1 MSRRAQSRVVGNR
14 PCVAILAHRLSR
26 LDFEVSRHYA
36 GSQTVGTGGTPSR
49 SRCFSQTFS
58 EEPHMKSSWAKL
70 LCRLLMVLM
79 IWSPVQFAQAG
90 MIGTDQIVTAA
101 SQTDRTTVLEFL
113 GRADVATQLQS
124 LGLDAKSATE
134 RVAAMTDSEVQMLA
148 GKINSMPAGADSTG
162 VILLLLIVG
171 AAVWW
176 IWFRR

>member
-1 MSRRAQSRVVGNR
+1 
-14 PCVAILAHRLSR
+14 
-26 LDFEVSRHYA
+26 
-36 GSQTVGTGGTPSR
+36 
-49 SRCFSQTFS
+49 
-58 EEPHMKSSWAKL
+58 MKSSWAKL

-79 IWSPVQFAQAG
+79 VWSPVQFAQAG
-90 MIGTDQIVTAA
+90 MIGTEQIVTAA
-101 SQTDRTTVLEFL
+101 SQNDRSTVLEFL

-148 GKINSMPAGADSTG
+148 GKINSMPAGADG
-162 VILLLLIVG
+162 VGILLLLLLVG

>member
-1 MSRRAQSRVVGNR
+1 
-14 PCVAILAHRLSR
+14 
-26 LDFEVSRHYA
+26 
-36 GSQTVGTGGTPSR
+36 
-49 SRCFSQTFS
+49 
-58 EEPHMKSSWAKL
+58 MKSSWAKL

-124 LGLDAKSATE
+124 LGLDAKNATE

-148 GKINSMPAGADSTG
+148 GKINSMPAGADGAG
-162 VILLLLIVG
+162 VLILLLLVG

>member
-1 MSRRAQSRVVGNR
+1 
-14 PCVAILAHRLSR
+14 
-26 LDFEVSRHYA
+26 
-36 GSQTVGTGGTPSR
+36 
-49 SRCFSQTFS
+49 
-58 EEPHMKSSWAKL
+58 MKSSWAKL

-101 SQTDRTTVLEFL
+101 SHTDRTTVLEFL
-113 GRADVATQLQS
+113 GRADVASQLQS

-134 RVAAMTDSEVQMLA
+134 RVAAMTDAEAQMLA

-162 VILLLLIVG
+162 VLLLLILVG

>member
-1 MSRRAQSRVVGNR
+1 
-14 PCVAILAHRLSR
+14 
-26 LDFEVSRHYA
+26 
-36 GSQTVGTGGTPSR
+36 
-49 SRCFSQTFS
+49 
-58 EEPHMKSSWAKL
+58 MKSSWARL
-70 LCRLLMVLM
+70 LCRFLMVLM

-101 SQTDRTTVLEFL
+101 SQADRTTVLEFL

-134 RVAAMTDSEVQMLA
+134 RVAALTDSEVQLLA

-162 VILLLLIVG
+162 VLLLLLLVG
-171 AAVWW
+171 VAVWW